1 LLRSAGWFF
10 EDRRKEKQTM
20 AAGKARGIILLAHG
34 SRDERWRAP
43 IEAVAARVTALDPQ
57 ARVVC
62 AYMELATPDLRT
74 AAAALIASG
83 ARSLRVVPLFLGMGK
98 HAREDLPLQL
108 DALRGNWPDVDFQ
121 LASIVG
127 EEPELVE
134 LLARIASKS

>member
-1 LLRSAGWFF
+1 M
-10 EDRRKEKQTM
+10 TTVN
-20 AAGKARGIILLAHG
+20 ARGIILLAHG
-34 SRDERWRAP
+34 SRDERWREP

-74 AAAALIASG
+74 ASAALIASG
-83 ARSLRVVPLFLGMGK
+83 ASSLRVVPLFLGMGK

-108 DALRGNWPDVDFQ
+108 DALRGTWPEVEFQ
-121 LASIVG
+121 LANIVG

-134 LLARIASKS
+134 LLARIATKS